1 MGKHRNLERHDSLLC
16 QGIESPDI
24 TGTFAVSYYI
34 YRQVFDATGVFT
46 EKLHAGT
53 DGNTEGHSQRNAGIT
68 FNASKGNSI
77 YQGATVQSPAIQ
89 VLTIIKV

>member
-1 MGKHRNLERHDSLLC
+1 MFLLC
-16 QGIESPDI
+16 QGIQFPDI
-24 TGTFAVSYYI
+24 SGQFAVSYYI

-46 EKLHAGT
+46 ETLHGGT
-53 DGNTEGHSQRNAGIT
+53 DGNSDGHSQRNAGIT